1 MAITFNQIPENIRTP
16 GAWVE
21 IDNSRALGNRL
32 VQNPHK
38 ALIIGQR
45 ITEGSVQPE
54 VLTAITNETL
64 ANGYFGDG
72 SQIARM
78 CAMFKEN
85 NPNTELWA
93 VALSDAA
100 GAVKASGTIQTSI
113 ALSATGFSCSGGG
126 TYYLMVNG
134 VKCYAPLTSGWSTA
148 DVNSAI
154 AAVVNANSAIGV
166 TASTNATSALNLI
179 AVNGGTNGNYINIR
193 VNYYTGQSDPLCFID
208 SATITVM
215 AAGATD
221 PDLAGVWTI
230 IDGERFNYIIQPYID
245 ASNLTE
251 IEGELEDRFGP
262 MINLQG
268 HGFTAVRG
276 TAASCTTLGNTRNSP
291 HNTIIGA
298 YDSPTD
304 PCEWAAALGAVAAS
318 NLNNDPARPLQ
329 YLKLKDVK
337 VPPLANRFSR
347 SERDTLLYDGIATYT
362 WDQGGNVLIERCITT
377 YQTNATG
384 ALDPS
389 YLDIQTLATLGEIRD
404 QFLIRM
410 TNRFIVPRFK
420 LADNGFPVQPGSYI
434 ATPSTVRQE
443 CIALFTLLRDN
454 GLVENLDNFVE
465 NLVVERDST
474 DPNRVNV
481 LMPPDLVNQFRVLA
495 GTIMFIL

>member
-179 AVNGGTNGNYINIR
+179 AVNGGTNGNYKKFPYLDVVLSGTTYR
-193 VNYYTGQSDPLCFID
+193 LDF
-208 SATITVM
+208 
-215 AAGATD
+215 
-221 PDLAGVWTI
+221 
-230 IDGERFNYIIQPYID
+230 FNGGSWRY
-245 ASNLTE
+245 
-251 IEGELEDRFGP
+251 
-262 MINLQG
+262 
-268 HGFTAVRG
+268 
-276 TAASCTTLGNTRNSP
+276 
-291 HNTIIGA
+291 
-298 YDSPTD
+298 
-304 PCEWAAALGAVAAS
+304 
-318 NLNNDPARPLQ
+318 LN
-329 YLKLKDVK
+329 
-337 VPPLANRFSR
+337 
-347 SERDTLLYDGIATYT
+347 
-362 WDQGGNVLIERCITT
+362 GNVLPLVIVDSKNAQTFNSIPYSS
-377 YQTNATG
+377 YQ
-384 ALDPS
+384 L
-389 YLDIQTLATLGEIRD
+389 
-404 QFLIRM
+404 
-410 TNRFIVPRFK
+410 
-420 LADNGFPVQPGSYI
+420 
-434 ATPSTVRQE
+434 
-443 CIALFTLLRDN
+443 
-454 GLVENLDNFVE
+454 
-465 NLVVERDST
+465 
-474 DPNRVNV
+474 NV
-481 LMPPDLVNQFRVLA
+481 Y
-495 GTIMFIL
+495 